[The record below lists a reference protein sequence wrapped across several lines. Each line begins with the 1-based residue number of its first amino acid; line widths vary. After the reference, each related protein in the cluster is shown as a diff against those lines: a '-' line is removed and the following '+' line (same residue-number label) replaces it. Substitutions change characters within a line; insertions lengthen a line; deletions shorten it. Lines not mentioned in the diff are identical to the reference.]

1 MCPPEFTEISKV
13 RITYVHSD
21 HVAPRPLCFVD
32 YRDEQPDRWA
42 DVLISDAEP
51 SDDFKFS
58 REIEEEPTVWH
69 GSSNLRSCKSTRW
82 VIEGNESE
90 CHDSPSYRNANHK
103 TSNIVWRLQLKLGIQ
118 NS

>member
-13 RITYVHSD
+13 RITYVDSD
-21 HVAPRPLCFVD
+21 HVAPRLLCFVD
-32 YRDEQPDRWA
+32 YRDEQTDRWA

-90 CHDSPSYRNANHK
+90 CHDSES
-103 TSNIVWRLQLKLGIQ
+103 
-118 NS
+118 